1 MNSLSLQWR
10 LYITGLITSDGVMT
24 FAAFWVAYY
33 LPFEWF
39 VQSFYANVVVF
50 FENYR
55 FLLYTVSFLWLAI
68 FPVSELN
75 FKENLFGGTFEYSTI
90 LTCYARTYIT

>member
-1 MNSLSLQWR
+1 MSIQTHIESSYATVASKKIKDATSMISLSLKWR

-33 LPFEWF
+33 LRFEWF
-39 VQSFYANVVVF
+39 VQSFDPNAVVF

-55 FLLYTVSFLWLAI
+55 FLLYTVSFL
-68 FPVSELN
+68 
-75 FKENLFGGTFEYSTI
+75 
-90 LTCYARTYIT
+90 